1 MMDTLLKDLRYGLRS
16 LIRYP
21 TFTVLAVLTLALG
34 IGANTAIFTVVN
46 AVLLRPLPYA
56 NAERLM
62 MVGISTPS
70 VKLFNTSKNRFFYW
84 REQSKSFD
92 GLTTFRTFSG
102 PLVNGG
108 VEPDY
113 VTGLRVSEDFFRV
126 FATSPQIGRTFSN
139 EEEITGGPRAII
151 ITDALWKRQFGAAPD
166 VLNKSVSINNVN
178 YTIVGVMPQA
188 FWFEVD
194 ADFITPL
201 QLGTSREISTAGL
214 NYPVIG
220 RLKSGVTRD
229 QALAEMKVI
238 AQQFHDSHPNELIK
252 GEGVNV
258 VDYREFM
265 VGEIRL
271 PLIVLLGAVA
281 FVLLIACANVANL
294 QLSRAVTRV
303 REISIRA
310 AMGASRWRVMRQ
322 LLTEGLL
329 LSCIGGVTGLLLA
342 VWGVAAFRRLIPEG
356 LIPREDQIGLSP
368 SVFIF
373 AAAVSVIAG
382 IAFGLAPAFHS
393 TRLDLT
399 HALKQSTGTGS
410 TGLVHGW
417 LRGALVVSQVAL
429 ALVLLIGAALLI
441 RTFANLR
448 SVDPGFDSSR
458 MLTFEFAPRGPQ
470 YETTAQVAEFNQ
482 RTIERISA
490 LPGVEAVAT
499 TNTLPLRRWLNLP
512 LEFEGK
518 PDEVISAE
526 WRMISTGYFDA
537 MKMRITEGRNIS
549 VDDRNTSA
557 GVAVINESFARRYFP
572 EATPLGKRV
581 IVGRTMGK
589 DLARDIPLEIIG
601 VVSDSKQ
608 TSLKDA
614 ALPTIY
620 VPTTQVPDKLMANFR
635 SFYFV
640 IRTNGDP
647 QSFAGAVRREMLS
660 LDSQQPIR
668 NIRTMDEV
676 VTTSISAQRFQ
687 MSLLALFGAIGLALS
702 AVGIYGVMAY
712 SVSQRT
718 REIGIRM
725 ALGAQMKDVLRMVI
739 GQGMKLTLLG
749 VAIGLVGSFA
759 VTRLL
764 KTLLFGVQPND
775 LTTFA
780 IVSVV
785 LVVVALLASYIPARR
800 ATKVDP
806 LVALRY
812 E

>member
-1 MMDTLLKDLRYGLRS
+1 MDTLLKDLRYGLRS

-62 MVGISTPS
+62 MVGISTPT
-70 VKLFNTSKNRFFYW
+70 VKLFNTSKNRFLYW
-84 REQSKSFD
+84 REKTPSFE

-139 EEEITGGPRAII
+139 DEQMTSGPKAII
-151 ITDALWKRQFGAAPD
+151 ITDVLWKRQFAAAPD

-178 YTIVGVMPQA
+178 YTIVGVMPET

-399 HALKQSTGTGS
+399 HALKQSTGTAS

-482 RTIERISA
+482 RTIDRISA
-490 LPGVEAVAT
+490 SPGVEAVAT

-549 VDDRNTSA
+549 VDDRNTSP

-589 DLARDIPLEIIG
+589 DLARDIPLEIVG

-647 QSFAGAVRREMLS
+647 QSFAAAVRREMLS

-676 VTTSISAQRFQ
+676 VATSISAQRFQ

-749 VAIGLVGSFA
+749 VAIGLAGSFA

>member
-1 MMDTLLKDLRYGLRS
+1 MDTLLKDLRYGLRS

-589 DLARDIPLEIIG
+589 DLARDIPLEIVG

-647 QSFAGAVRREMLS
+647 QSFAGPVRREMLS

-749 VAIGLVGSFA
+749 VAIGLAGSFA

-800 ATKVDP
+800 ATRVDP

>member
-1 MMDTLLKDLRYGLRS
+1 MDSIIKDLKYALRS
-16 LIRYP
+16 LIRHP
-21 TFTVLAVLTLALG
+21 TFTVLAALTLALG

-62 MVGISTPS
+62 MVGISTPT
-70 VKLFNTSKNRFFYW
+70 VKLFNTSKNRFLYW
-84 REQSKSFD
+84 REKTPSFE

-126 FATSPQIGRTFSN
+126 FATYPQIGRTFSN
-139 EEEITGGPRAII
+139 DEQMTSGPKAII
-151 ITDALWKRQFGAAPD
+151 ITDVLWKRQFAAAPD

-178 YTIVGVMPQA
+178 YTIVGVMPET

-271 PLIVLLGAVA
+271 PLVVLLGAVA

-356 LIPREDQIGLSP
+356 LIPREDQIGFSP

-549 VDDRNTSA
+549 VDDRNTSP

-589 DLARDIPLEIIG
+589 DLARDIPLEIVG

-647 QSFAGAVRREMLS
+647 QSFAAAVRREMLS

-676 VTTSISAQRFQ
+676 VATSISAQRFQ

-749 VAIGLVGSFA
+749 VAIGLAGSFA
-759 VTRLL
+759 LTRLL

-785 LVVVALLASYIPARR
+785 LVVVALFASYLPARR